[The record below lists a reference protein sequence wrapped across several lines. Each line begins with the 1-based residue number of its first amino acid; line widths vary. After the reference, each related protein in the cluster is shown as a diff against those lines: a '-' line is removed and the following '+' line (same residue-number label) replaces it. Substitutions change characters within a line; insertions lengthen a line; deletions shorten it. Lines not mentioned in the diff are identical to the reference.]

1 MEVLLATVLLA
12 FAQPH
17 AQPVLRSDA
26 GPLLPLDAACQ
37 PHHPTACRWR
47 VSSPLLAA
55 WRGGSGSFPA
65 SVPGDLIS
73 DLQANGVVPDPWRET
88 NFLDNSSVWT
98 LPDYSYSRNF
108 TVPTAVAASARLLL
122 VVDSVKMGA
131 MVSLNGVALGNTTDQ
146 FLRYEFDVTDTI
158 QQAVNTLALL
168 FSPTVETAGRFMP
181 CTGGWDW
188 APWSHTNDS
197 VGAPTFSKGIVGS
210 VYLLPIE
217 AVAIRHLVPQVHF
230 LGPHP
235 TSPLRDG
242 AHAGFD
248 VAVRLYLKV
257 VAAVNGTL
265 KVQGSWGGASAT
277 ATRALQ
283 LTPSDET
290 VVVRQTTAQRAHCSR
305 LLAAACSSHRYV
317 VVCRS

>member
-26 GPLLPLDAACQ
+26 GPLLPLDAICQ

-55 WRGGSGSFPA
+55 SRGGDGSFPA

-73 DLQANGVVPDPWRET
+73 DLQADGVVPDPWRET
-88 NFLDNSSVWT
+88 NFLDNSSAWT
-98 LPDYSYSRNF
+98 LPDYRYSRDF

-122 VVDSVKMGA
+122 VLDSVKMGA
-131 MVSLNGVALGNTTDQ
+131 MVSMNGVALGNTTDQ
-146 FLRYEFDVTDTI
+146 FLRYEFDVTDAI
-158 QQAVNTLALL
+158 RQQPNTLSTLSLL

-265 KVQGSWGGASAT
+265 KVQGSWASASAT

-290 VVVRQTTAQRAHCSR
+290 VVVRQIGSR
-305 LLAAACSSHRYV
+305 LCGMLFSQMRRCL
-317 VVCRS
+317 RS